1 MSGNKPDVQ
10 TRSDKLIDKGAVM
23 DNRQPKKASRS
34 RRAKVVKGELK
45 AKVDG
50 VERIYPASSLYLIED
65 LKVISA
71 TFGARKEGE
80 EDYISLK
87 NGEFPL
93 VSYNLDNVSVPWKLG
108 GKLTV
113 NHDDVSRRYFGSFE
127 AEFNPAAYPGIP
139 EAVTGIFEIW
149 EDQ

>member
-1 MSGNKPDVQ
+1 MGNK
-10 TRSDKLIDKGAVM
+10 
-23 DNRQPKKASRS
+23 QPEKASGS
-34 RRAKVVKGELK
+34 RTAKAVNGELK
-45 AKVDG
+45 AKVNG
-50 VERIYPASSLYLIED
+50 VDRIYPASSLYIIED
-65 LKVISA
+65 FKNISA
-71 TFGARKEGE
+71 TFGVRQEGE
-80 EDYISLK
+80 EDNVSLK

-93 VSYNLDNVSVPWKLG
+93 VSYNLDNVSVPWRSG

-113 NHDDVSRRYFGSFE
+113 NHDDISRRYFGSFE